1 MAPDTPPLAEL
12 LARFLARQAEAR
24 MAGIP
29 EAPINEVEPYEA
41 AAFPMVEPRSAW
53 NEAVHALQLLDSEKA
68 AVRVTP
74 PADWAALVI
83 APVSLAALP
92 FAGGN
97 FPQLVRDL
105 PALIRAPRRSEL
117 QPKSQPPMPA
127 SGLDGWA
134 TQAIRKRQYPDA
146 LLAIGMLRLA
156 RQTDK
161 AAELLAEL
169 RPNVPSRWQAAF
181 ANEEAALAWQSGDV
195 EKAREAWNSQAESA
209 PVLFNRGMAALFC
222 DRPAEARDSLTR
234 ANALLPEDEPW
245 HQLGRLYLALAQM

>member
-1 MAPDTPPLAEL
+1 MAPDTPPLADL

-29 EAPINEVEPYEA
+29 EAPINEVEPYDA
-41 AAFPMVEPRSAW
+41 AAFPMVEPRGAW

-74 PADWAALVI
+74 PADWAGLVT
-83 APVSLAALP
+83 ASVTLAALP

-105 PALIRAPRRSEL
+105 PALLRATKRSDL
-117 QPKSQPPMPA
+117 QPKAQPVLPA

-134 TQAIRKRQYPDA
+134 TQAIRKRQFPDA

-161 AAELLAEL
+161 AAELLHEL
-169 RPNVPSRWQAAF
+169 RPHVPTRWQAAF
-181 ANEEAALAWQSGDV
+181 ANEEAALAWQAGDA
-195 EKAREAWNSQAESA
+195 EKALATWNALPESA

-222 DRPAEARDSLTR
+222 DRPAEARDALNR
-234 ANALLPEDEPW
+234 AITMLSEDDPW
-245 HQLGRLYLALAQM
+245 HQLARLYLALAQM